1 MSSRPGQCLLLTAGA
16 TVRGGAGPEQGR
28 EQPGTNLSKIS
39 RSAHWGQEEKESP
52 LLKSPQINPPH
63 RQGHGKRRPR
73 EHHSPSDPARLLLT
87 PALALGGA
95 APIPGLRLQHL
106 PLPASGNEGEW
117 LRVTH
122 LRHLARGNV
131 CCPSRARRQRAQEG
145 HRSCHRSA
153 PTRVPPPHPPVKTR
167 CQNTLRWQQT
177 TPQALGQG

>member
-16 TVRGGAGPEQGR
+16 TVWGGAGPEQGQ

-52 LLKSPQINPPH
+52 LLKSPQIKPH
-63 RQGHGKRRPR
+63 TQAGPRQ
-73 EHHSPSDPARLLLT
+73 ARLLLT

-95 APIPGLRLQHL
+95 APTPRLRLQHL

-131 CCPSRARRQRAQEG
+131 CCPSRARRQLAQEG